1 MKTPRVTQTKLVP
14 IVEGGL
20 TDVKVAQQYIIMPIV
35 PPPADANVA
44 QQYISLSTVPPPS
57 EARIAQQYIIIMIK
71 NKKPRT
77 RPQVYG

>member
-1 MKTPRVTQTKLVP
+1 MSKPRVTQTKIVP

-20 TDVKVAQQYIIMPIV
+20 TDVKVAQQYIIMPTV
-35 PPPADANVA
+35 PLPADANIA
-44 QQYISLSTVPPPS
+44 QQFIALTTVPPPS
-57 EARIAQQYIIIMIK
+57 EARIAQQYIIVMIK